1 MKKAILSTILLLG
14 STSLLADT
22 TMCFKENH
30 KSMSTIENTPLD
42 GGICAGKYTVNDM
55 KTKGWSVDDIK
66 ISQTANGMSFIY
78 VLKTVTTTTNS
89 SSSNFT
95 GNQAQME
102 ANILAKLEQKKVA
115 EEKAKVEQE
124 LKDSAVIAKELYVN
138 KCQSC
143 HGVNGEKS
151 AYNTSRP
158 LKDLSF
164 EDMQESIK
172 NYKVGKVDSMNANI
186 MTPYA
191 NFIDYKEIKGINA
204 YLKELNTK

>member
-14 STSLLADT
+14 STPLLADT

-78 VLKTVTTTTNS
+78 VLKTATAVSTT
-89 SSSNFT
+89 SSSNFV

-115 EEKAKVEQE
+115 EEKAKIEQE
-124 LKDSAVIAKELYVN
+124 LKEVKIDAQNIYIN
-138 KCQSC
+138 KCQNC
-143 HGVNGEKS
+143 HGTNGEITKNNLRALKS
-151 AYNTSRP
+151 LSIEDMEES
-158 LKDLSF
+158 LKD
-164 EDMQESIK
+164 
-172 NYKVGKVDSMNANI
+172 YKLGRNDKVNLINASMHTNNLDSK
-186 MTPYA
+186 T
-191 NFIDYKEIKGINA
+191 IKGIYT
-204 YLKELNTK
+204 YLKELNSK

>member
-30 KSMSTIENTPLD
+30 KSMSNIENTPLD

-55 KTKGWSVDDIK
+55 KTKGWTVDDIK
-66 ISQTANGMSFIY
+66 ISQTATGMSFIY
-78 VLKTVTTTTNS
+78 VLKTATVTT

-124 LKDSAVIAKELYVN
+124 LKDSAVIAKELYIN
-138 KCQSC
+138 KCQTC
-143 HGVNGEKS
+143 HGTNGEKS

-158 LKDLSF
+158 LKDLSV
-164 EDMQESIK
+164 EDMAESIK

-204 YLKELNTK
+204 YLKELNSK